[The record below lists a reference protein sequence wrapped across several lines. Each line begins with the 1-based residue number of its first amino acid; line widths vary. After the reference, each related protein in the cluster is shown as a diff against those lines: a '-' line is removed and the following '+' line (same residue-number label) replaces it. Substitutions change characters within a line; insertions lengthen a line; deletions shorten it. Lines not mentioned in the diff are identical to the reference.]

1 MRFVNHSFFAV
12 GALIFL
18 YFLTRLEN
26 LTILPI
32 FTDESIYIYWAKVIE
47 STHSQWFIS
56 LTDGKP
62 PLLVWTTAFFLT
74 ILPDAWYLIAGRLP
88 AVIAGAFSV
97 FFIFKL
103 SELLFANR
111 IVAIAASV
119 LYIIFP
125 FTLIYDRMAL
135 YDPLLQATL
144 LSSTY
149 FAIKTAKTLE
159 VKYAVLWGLSL
170 GLAYLSK
177 PTALLF
183 VGLLPLIYV
192 LFTWEKL
199 KKQWKRVIG
208 LAVFAVIIAE
218 VINNL
223 QRLSSVY
230 FMAGMKNAQFQQ
242 PIEELLKDPFA
253 LTFSNL
259 QGFYTWILGYY
270 TLPILLLGI
279 IGFAVLLFTK
289 FRIGVLL
296 LSLWLIPIVALAT
309 IGREI
314 FPRYILFTAP
324 YFLIS
329 LAYLFSKAIS
339 YAKKKWWIVGITTLL
354 LIIPLVR
361 TDYFILTA
369 PEKANLPKTD
379 YDQLVAT
386 HPSGYGL
393 NEIYEFLN
401 KELDNGQNITL
412 VTQGTFGLY
421 PYAFDLEYWDNP
433 SINILP
439 RWPLD
444 TIDEEIQQARENT
457 DVIILLKEHESIP
470 QTLPLNLVKK
480 VEKPGGAYPILITE
494 LEQ

>member
-1 MRFVNHSFFAV
+1 MRMFSGSGKF
-12 GALIFL
+12 IFL
-18 YFLTRLEN
+18 LLIVYFLSRLFN

-47 STHSQWFIS
+47 ATHSQWFIS

-74 ILPDAWYLIAGRLP
+74 VLPDAWYLVAGRLP

-111 IVAIAASV
+111 IVAIAAGV

-149 FAIKTAKTLE
+149 FAIKTSKRLE
-159 VKYAVLWGLSL
+159 IKYAALWGLSM

-177 PTALLF
+177 PTALMF
-183 VGLLPLIYV
+183 VGLLPLIYL
-192 LFTWEKL
+192 LFTKEKL
-199 KKQWKRVIG
+199 MKQWKRILG
-208 LAVFAVIIAE
+208 LAVLAVVIAE

-230 FMAGMKNAQFQQ
+230 FMAGQKNAQFQQ
-242 PIEELLKDPFA
+242 PIDELLKDPFA

-279 IGFAVLLFTK
+279 IGLVVLLFTK

-296 LSLWLIPIVALAT
+296 LSLWLIPVVALAT

-314 FPRYILFTAP
+314 FPRYILFTTP

-339 YAKKKWWIVGITTLL
+339 YSGRKWWVVGLTTLL
-354 LIIPLVR
+354 LVLPLLR
-361 TDYFILTA
+361 TDYFVLTA
-369 PEKANLPKTD
+369 PEKADLPETD

-393 NEIYEFLN
+393 NEIYNYLN
-401 KELDNGQNITL
+401 ERLASGQKITL

-421 PYAFDLEYWDNP
+421 PYAFDLEYWGDPN
-433 SINILP
+433 INILP

-444 TIDEEIQQARENT
+444 KIDEEIQQASNDT

-470 QTLPLNLVKK
+470 ETLPLRLIMK
-480 VEKPGGAYPILITE
+480 VEKPGGQYPILITE
-494 LEQ
+494 LQ